1 VRAPVIPGG
10 GPQSVSDVLVR
21 GLAADPRAEAIVSR
35 HSRLSY
41 AELDASAAAAAGM
54 LAGLG
59 VASGDRVAASTG
71 NHAELVVAFLG
82 AMRVG
87 AIWVGVN
94 RSAASD
100 EVAFVLRD
108 AQAAVFLG
116 EPDAVARLPAKHEVP
131 DLRTVVTMDA
141 GDPSCDW
148 QVRLGGAE
156 PIAPRDV
163 DAFAPAAL
171 AYTSGTTGRPKGV
184 VHSQHNLLVPGAVIN
199 SRSGHPSARPGV
211 CLPLTI
217 LNLMIL
223 GPLTAFQAAEC
234 CVLMDR
240 VDAVGIA
247 DWVQRERVTTFSAVP
262 AMVYDLLTNPE
273 VDQDALE
280 SLVEP
285 GVGGADCPQAL
296 RDLYRQR
303 FGVRITSGYG
313 LTEAPTVVTREDPS
327 TPPVAGSAGR
337 PLPHV
342 AVTVRDPEGA
352 VLATGQ
358 VGEICVA
365 AAPDGPFAGVYTPML
380 GYWNRPEAAAE
391 AFFPGGVLRTGDLG
405 HLDADGNLF
414 VTDRKGDLI
423 IRGGANVYPA
433 EVERVLAGIPGVAA
447 CAVVGLPDARLGERV
462 AAAVVLEPGSGATEA
477 SIRERCGE
485 SLARYKIPERVV
497 VVDAL
502 PRNAMGKVLRRQVLA
517 LF

>member
-1 VRAPVIPGG
+1 MIPGG
-10 GPQSVSDVLVR
+10 GPQSVADVLVR

-41 AELDASAAAAAGM
+41 AELDAAAASAAGM
-54 LAGLG
+54 LAALG
-59 VASGDRVAASTG
+59 VGPGDRVAASTG
-71 NHAELVVAFLG
+71 NHADIVVCFLG
-82 AMRVG
+82 AMRLG

-94 RSAASD
+94 RSAAAE
-100 EVAFVLRD
+100 EVAFVMRD
-108 AQAAVFLG
+108 AQAAVFVG
-116 EPDAVARLPAKHEVP
+116 EPEAIAKLPAGRELP
-131 DLRTVVTMDA
+131 DLRVVVAAEA

-148 QVRLGGAE
+148 QSGLAGAE
-156 PIAPRDV
+156 PIAHRDV
-163 DAFAPAAL
+163 DAYAAAAL

-199 SRSGHPSARPGV
+199 SRSGHASARPGV

-217 LNLMIL
+217 LNLIVL
-223 GPLTAFQAAEC
+223 GPLTALQAGQC

-247 DWVQRERVTTFSAVP
+247 DWVRRERVTTFSAVP
-262 AMVYDLLTNPE
+262 AMVYDLLTNPA
-273 VDQDALE
+273 VDQAALE
-280 SLVEP
+280 SLIEP
-285 GVGGADCPQAL
+285 GVGGADCPQVL

-327 TPPVAGSAGR
+327 TPAVAGSAGR
-337 PLPHV
+337 ALPHLS
-342 AVTVRDPEGA
+342 VTIRDQDGA
-352 VLATGQ
+352 VLAAGQ
-358 VGEICVA
+358 EGEICVA
-365 AAPDGPFAGVYTPML
+365 AATDGPFAGVYTPML
-380 GYWNRPEAAAE
+380 GYWNRPDAAAE

-405 HLDADGNLF
+405 HLDADRNLF

-433 EVERVLAGIPGVAA
+433 EVERVLAGIPGVVA

-462 AAAVVLEPGSGATEA
+462 AAAVVLEPGSVATEA
-477 SIRERCGE
+477 SIRERCGA
-485 SLARYKIPERVV
+485 SLARYKVPERIV

-502 PRNAMGKVLRRQVLA
+502 PRNAMGKVVRRQVLA
-517 LF
+517 ML